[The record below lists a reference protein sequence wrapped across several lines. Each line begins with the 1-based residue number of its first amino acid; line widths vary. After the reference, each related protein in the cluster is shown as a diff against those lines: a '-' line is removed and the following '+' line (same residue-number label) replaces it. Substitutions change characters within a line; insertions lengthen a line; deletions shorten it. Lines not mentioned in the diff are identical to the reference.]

1 MTLKTP
7 YDTTAGSGYQNAMK
21 HVALQVKQA
30 LVTGDLK
37 QAATPKGFP
46 LKGIYTIPSYFK
58 GIDPF
63 YHPVVVEFRGEEVIV
78 VDSRAYLRST
88 PSGEQVIS
96 NRMEY
101 EFLIMR
107 AALMK
112 AWLAGGQMT
121 MLGMADLPLQTF
133 CGWVPM
139 AIVRNKHLDP
149 HHQQTLTALAGLWF
163 LSQFTELDLSDE
175 AIVLR
180 AAGRVARLTR
190 VPADFVLRTAQGLTS
205 LVTMEDFCAAAR
217 ERVDS
222 PRMSDF
228 SPGLLVAFTKSA
240 WFGAAAQEV
249 SAMALEY
256 PPYLMA
262 MVASSV
268 DDRSYK
274 NSRMTQLVE
283 IYDRQGLGRQYALAI
298 AHLIQEK

>member
-1 MTLKTP
+1 MYLKTP
-7 YDTTAGSGYQNAMK
+7 YDTTAGSGYQSAIK
-21 HVALQVKQA
+21 HVTMQVKQA

-37 QAATPKGFP
+37 QAATPKGHP

-63 YHPVVVEFRGEEVIV
+63 YHPLVTDFRGETIVV
-78 VDSRAYLRST
+78 VDSRAYLRAT
-88 PSGEQVIS
+88 PTGEQVIS

-101 EFLIMR
+101 EFLILR
-107 AALMK
+107 AALTL
-112 AWLAGGQMT
+112 AWLKGENRA

-133 CGWVPM
+133 CGWIPM
-139 AIVRNKHLDP
+139 AVVRNKHLDP
-149 HHQQTLTALAGLWF
+149 HHQQVLTALAGLWF
-163 LSQFTELDLSDE
+163 LSQFDQLDYSDE
-175 AIVLR
+175 STLLR
-180 AAGRVARLTR
+180 ASARVARLTR
-190 VPADFVLRTAQGLTS
+190 VPADFIIQTGRGLTTLQS
-205 LVTMEDFCAAAR
+205 MEEFCTAAR

-222 PRMSDF
+222 PRMADF

-249 SAMALEY
+249 SAIALEY

-262 MVASSV
+262 MVAASV

-283 IYDRQGLGRQYALAI
+283 IYDRQGSGRQYAMAV
-298 AHLIQEK
+298 ASLIQEM